1 MLVNFLCRESS
12 HTVACGDAVTTH
24 SSPKAPPPMEEF
36 ILFLDHT
43 IDSKSMEQTV
53 SRNLY
58 KGVLVVF

>member
-1 MLVNFLCRESS
+1 
-12 HTVACGDAVTTH
+12 
-24 SSPKAPPPMEEF
+24 MEEF

-58 KGVLVVF
+58 KGVLVLLCFEDAAQGFQLMNYLTSTYA